1 MSRRKRGRSFQSLS
15 VEGVTQFQRFN
26 TQLPHFLWALNF
38 LTFLPRQLWGLG
50 AGAVCA
56 SAVIT
61 HPLRCFACFTPSLP
75 AEVSPAVL
83 GKSCQ
88 KHTKGGSRAPWLCN
102 HRYRG
107 TQQTDSFGQG
117 KLPTP
122 PDLSGSASVICGHIL
137 CLDCGR
143 CVTDDSS
150 MFEVQLYPLRFTQD
164 PYHWILC
171 IVFIAQELFS
181 LWNPWLEAQ
190 WKGRA
195 VL

>member
-1 MSRRKRGRSFQSLS
+1 MALGQSVPLQSL
-15 VEGVTQFQRFN
+15 
-26 TQLPHFLWALNF
+26 
-38 LTFLPRQLWGLG
+38 LTHLG
-50 AGAVCA
+50 ALLVLPPHCQ
-56 SAVIT
+56 
-61 HPLRCFACFTPSLP
+61 LRSVQQSLGNP
-75 AEVSPAVL
+75 VRNI
-83 GKSCQ
+83 Q
-88 KHTKGGSRAPWLCN
+88 SRAPWLCN

-171 IVFIAQELFS
+171 IVLIAQELFS

>member
-1 MSRRKRGRSFQSLS
+1 MLCREALPSSYLCCTPSHQLGGTSWGSESSGTQSLLLHRWGMSRRKRGRSFQSLS

-107 TQQTDSFGQG
+107 TQQTDSFGRPGQA
-117 KLPTP
+117 PH
-122 PDLSGSASVICGHIL
+122 SA
-137 CLDCGR
+137 
-143 CVTDDSS
+143 
-150 MFEVQLYPLRFTQD
+150 
-164 PYHWILC
+164 
-171 IVFIAQELFS
+171 
-181 LWNPWLEAQ
+181 
-190 WKGRA
+190 
-195 VL
+195 